1 MRWTRSLIPTL
12 REDPADAEAI
22 SHKLM
27 VRAGLVRQLASGI
40 YVYLP
45 VGLRVI
51 EKVNAII
58 REEMN
63 RIGGQEL
70 TMPVLHPAEIWQ
82 QSGRW
87 DAIGGEMFRLKDRNQ
102 RDMCLG
108 MTHEEVVAWLAA
120 REIRSYRDLP
130 QIWYQIQTK
139 ERDEARPRSGV
150 LRTREFLMKD
160 SYTLDPDQAALDV
173 SYNAHKEAYGKIFGR
188 CGLRYVVV
196 DSDPGMMGGSGS
208 HEFMAP
214 SAAGEDEVAL
224 CAACDYAANVELARG
239 VPRPASLPPAS
250 LPEDGGPHEV
260 ATPGARTI
268 AEVAAQLKIDPAG
281 TIKSLLYM
289 AGDTPALALV
299 RGDHN
304 LHERKL
310 ARALG
315 AEPRPARPEEVRQH
329 LGVSVGSVGPV
340 GLKGGGVRVLADESL
355 KTGRYVVGA
364 NRDGFHLVGVR
375 PGKDF
380 GCDWADLQVALPGEG
395 CPRCG
400 KPLQVERVIEV
411 GNIFKLGT
419 KYSEGLN
426 AMYLDEAGQQKPIV
440 MGSYGIGP
448 ARIAAAAVEQRH
460 DADGI
465 IWPWAIAPF
474 HVHLIPVAVKD
485 ASQMAAAE
493 DIERALVE
501 AGFDV
506 LMDDRDERAGVKF
519 KDADLLGVPIR
530 VTVGNAFVKEGV
542 VEVRDRATR
551 VDQRVAKGQVVEAA
565 RVVEAVQA
573 MG

>member
-1 MRWTRSLIPTL
+1 M
-12 REDPADAEAI
+12 
-22 SHKLM
+22 
-27 VRAGLVRQLASGI
+27 
-40 YVYLP
+40 
-45 VGLRVI
+45 GLRVI

-289 AGDTPALALV
+289 AGDTPVLALV